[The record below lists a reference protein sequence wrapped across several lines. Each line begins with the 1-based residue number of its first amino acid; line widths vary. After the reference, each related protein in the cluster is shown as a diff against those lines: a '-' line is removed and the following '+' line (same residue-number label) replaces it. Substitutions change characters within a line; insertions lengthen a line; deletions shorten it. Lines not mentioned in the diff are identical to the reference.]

1 MMSLHLL
8 SDSICMT
15 FNSATLQWLS
25 FGISPTPDN
34 DKFLLEEMPHH
45 YLSTYNSLLVS
56 WGAAT
61 LISHCKRRVCQNS
74 WHALFSFVANSF
86 RKFINFASWNQDF
99 TMIQQKIY
107 DLINRDRKG
116 MVASRIY
123 DWYMLVMIIAS
134 IVPLMF
140 IETYPLFRIIEII
153 TVIAFIIDYLLR
165 WSTSNI
171 QLKKGWVSYIIYPF
185 TPMAII
191 DFLSILP
198 GLNLISPEFKLLR
211 LTRLLKI
218 VRLLKIFR
226 YSDKI
231 TMFLNVLQKER
242 HVLLSVLMLA
252 LFYIFITALVMFNAE
267 PHINPNTGTVTFNSF
282 FDALYWATVT
292 LTTVGY
298 GDLCPVTDIGRI
310 VSMLS
315 SLFGVAIIALPSGVI
330 TASYLEELREYRKKH
345 ETGPIEMDRLDRK
358 NI

>member
-1 MMSLHLL
+1 ML
-8 SDSICMT
+8 
-15 FNSATLQWLS
+15 
-25 FGISPTPDN
+25 
-34 DKFLLEEMPHH
+34 
-45 YLSTYNSLLVS
+45 
-56 WGAAT
+56 
-61 LISHCKRRVCQNS
+61 
-74 WHALFSFVANSF
+74 
-86 RKFINFASWNQDF
+86 
-99 TMIQQKIY
+99 QQKIY

-116 MVASRIY
+116 MLASRIY
-123 DWYMLVMIIAS
+123 DWYMLVMILAS

-140 IETYPLFRIIEII
+140 IEDYPIFRVIE
-153 TVIAFIIDYLLR
+153 TVTVVAFIIDYTLR
-165 WSTSNI
+165 WYTSTI
-171 QLKKGWVSYIIYPF
+171 QLKKGWHSYIIYPF

-191 DFLSILP
+191 DLLSILP

-218 VRLLKIFR
+218 VRLLKVFR

-231 TMFLNVLQKER
+231 MMFMRVLKKER

-252 LFYIFITALVMFNAE
+252 LFYIFITVLVMFNAE
-267 PHINPNTGTVTFNSF
+267 PHINPNTGEETFHSF

-330 TASYLEELREYRKKH
+330 TASYLEELREVRYHKAA
-345 ETGPIEMDRLDRK
+345 T
-358 NI
+358 